1 MTAYTSNTYGPPTSG
16 YFFIGDTIVDA
27 AGAVWSVVKSGV
39 AVPPGQIVSGMA
51 VFDPLTAGVAVGTA
65 GTGVTAAEYGDGRQ
79 HTTVLTL
86 GAGCVLP
93 AIAGGA
99 SLGVGT
105 QIYTFPAGAQ
115 LVLASKFDV
124 GVTQTQGNINA
135 NTPVI
140 GLGHV
145 VASGAVSVLSGT
157 ATFQSINV
165 GKAATNCTGT
175 HTVQSAAPTVTP
187 FTYIT
192 ETGGVKAVFLNAAAA
207 WSASGDAA
215 AKLDGTVVLHWIHLG

>member
-1 MTAYTSNTYGPPTSG
+1 MTAYTSNTYGPPVSG
-16 YFFIGDTIVDA
+16 YFSVGDTITDVG
-27 AGAVWSVVKSGV
+27 GAVWSVVKAGI

-51 VFDPLTAGVAVGTA
+51 VFDPLTAGVNVGTP
-65 GTGVTAAEYGDGRQ
+65 GTGITAVEYGEGRQ

-105 QIYTFPAGAQ
+105 LIYTFPAGAQ
-115 LVLASKFDV
+115 VVLASKVDV
-124 GVTQTQGNINA
+124 GITQTQGNINA
-135 NTPVI
+135 NTPVV

-145 VASGAVSVLSGT
+145 VASGVISVLSGT

-165 GKAATNCTGT
+165 GKAAANCTGT
-175 HTVQSAAPTVTP
+175 HTVQTAGPTVTP
-187 FTYIT
+187 FNYVT
-192 ETGGVKAVFLNAAAA
+192 ETGGVKAVYFNAAAA

-215 AKLDGTVVLHWIHLG
+215 AKLDGTVTIHWLHLG